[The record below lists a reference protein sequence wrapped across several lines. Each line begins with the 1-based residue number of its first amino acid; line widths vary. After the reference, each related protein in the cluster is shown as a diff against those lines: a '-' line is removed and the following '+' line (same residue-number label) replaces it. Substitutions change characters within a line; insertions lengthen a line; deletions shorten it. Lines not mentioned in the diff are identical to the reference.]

1 MRNTLSKQSK
11 DIDRIIGGNLRT
23 IRLKRGLTQIDVAD
37 ALGCTF
43 QQVQKYEKG
52 KNRISAS
59 VVYRLCGI
67 LGAGVLDFYAG
78 LEPGEQIPPLSKQQS
93 RWLGIYDELPS
104 DDVRQALLKM
114 AERLLKSSAS

>member
-11 DIDRIIGGNLRT
+11 DIDRVIGGNLRA
-23 IRLKRGLTQIDVAD
+23 IREKRGLTQKDVAD
-37 ALGCTF
+37 APGCSF
-43 QQVQKYEKG
+43 QMVQKYEQG

-78 LEPGEQIPPLSKQQS
+78 LEPGGRIPALSKQQS

-114 AERLLKSSAS
+114 AGRFLKSSAG